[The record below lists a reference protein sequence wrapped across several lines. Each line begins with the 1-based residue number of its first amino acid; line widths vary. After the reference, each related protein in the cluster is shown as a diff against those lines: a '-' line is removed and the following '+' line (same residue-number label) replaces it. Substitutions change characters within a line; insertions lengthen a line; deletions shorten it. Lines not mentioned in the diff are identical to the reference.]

1 MRMMEEDD
9 KYIETMRLLVDQERL
24 NQDIRSGSRDV
35 TDDTVLEK
43 QVDIN
48 TRRHR
53 FNIVDREEIIYID
66 DVEKKEFV
74 Q

>member
-66 DVEKKEFV
+66 DDEKKEYV